1 MRHTHSRSRFIA
13 LAILALTVL
22 AAGCAPR
29 ADRADAVT
37 VDPRVPLLDG
47 LGEHHYAI
55 STDVPLAQQYFD
67 QGLRLTYA
75 FNHAEAVRAFEE
87 AARLDP
93 DCAMCWW
100 GKALALGP
108 NINAPMDSAS
118 GVAAYEA
125 VQQARSAKNATERER
140 ALIEA
145 LGQRY
150 TAVPPAAR
158 AALDSAYARAMG
170 EVVRRYPDDLEAAT
184 LYAES
189 MMDLTPWAYWNA
201 DGTPRPGT
209 EEVVASL
216 TRVMERNAA
225 HPGACHFYIHA
236 VEAMHP
242 ERALPCAERLAALMP
257 AAGHLVHMPGH
268 IYIRVGRYA
277 DAIQANIHAVHS
289 DETYINDQRPTGI
302 YPAMYYPH
310 NYHFLA
316 FASLLS
322 GRGQQALDAAA
333 KVVEKTPVELARTV
347 PELQP
352 LVPYLHLVQASFGRW
367 DDVLAAPVPP
377 ADLLVSNGLAH
388 YARGLAFAAT
398 RRPGEADSA
407 LAAVREAAAKT
418 NAQPAKT
425 VLSIAEHALAGEI
438 ARARGDLPAA
448 IAAMEAAVRLE
459 DGLTYMEPPY
469 WHMPV
474 RHLLGAALLEAG
486 RPVDAERVYRED
498 LKRFPENGWSLNG
511 LAKSLSAQ
519 GKRTEAAEVEARF
532 AKAWPQ
538 ADATPATSRF

>member
-1 MRHTHSRSRFIA
+1 MRPTRR
-13 LAILALTVL
+13 LPRLILL
-22 AAGCAPR
+22 AAMAVPAVGCAPR

-93 DCAMCWW
+93 ECAMCWW

-125 VQQARSAKNATERER
+125 VQGARGAKNATERER

-150 TAVPPAAR
+150 GDLSPGAR
-158 AALDSAYARAMG
+158 VRLDSAYARAMAD
-170 EVVRRYPDDLEAAT
+170 VVRRYPDDLEAAT

-189 MMDLTPWAYWNA
+189 MMDLTPWAYWTA
-201 DGTPRPGT
+201 DGAPRPGT
-209 EEVVASL
+209 EEIVASL
-216 TRVMERNAA
+216 ERVMERNAA

-236 VEAMHP
+236 VEAMYP

-268 IYIRVGRYA
+268 IYIRIGRYA

-289 DETYINDQRPTGI
+289 DETYIADQRPTGI

-322 GRGQQALDAAA
+322 GRGAQALDAAA
-333 KVVEKTPVELARTV
+333 KVVEKTPVELARAV
-347 PELQP
+347 PEFQP
-352 LVPYLHLVQASFGRW
+352 LVPYLHLVQVTFGRW
-367 DDVLAAPVPP
+367 EDVLAAPVPP
-377 ADLLVSNGLAH
+377 ADLVVSHGLAQ
-388 YARGLAFAAT
+388 YARGLAFSA
-398 RRPGEADSA
+398 RQRMSNADSA
-407 LAAVREAAAKT
+407 LAAVRQAEAKT
-418 NAQPAKT
+418 TAEPART
-425 VLSIAEHALAGEI
+425 VLSIAERALTGEI

-448 IAAMEAAVRLE
+448 IAAMQAAVELE
-459 DGLTYMEPPY
+459 DGLGYMEPPY

-474 RHLLGAALLEAG
+474 RHMLGAALLEAD
-486 RPVDAERVYRED
+486 RPVEAERVYRDD
-498 LKRFPENGWSLNG
+498 LERFPENGWSLSG
-511 LAKSLSAQ
+511 LAKALTAQ
-519 GKRTEAAEVEARF
+519 GKRTQAAEVEARF
-532 AKAWPQ
+532 DKAWPQ
-538 ADATPATSRF
+538 NTEKPGTSRF

>member
-1 MRHTHSRSRFIA
+1 MPNPSLLPRLIT
-13 LAILALTVL
+13 LAAMAVL
-22 AAGCAPR
+22 AVACSPR

-47 LGEHHYAI
+47 LGEHQYAI

-93 DCAMCWW
+93 DCAMCFW

-118 GVAAYEA
+118 GAAAWEA
-125 VQQARSAKNATERER
+125 IQQARAAGDATERER

-145 LGQRY
+145 LAQRY
-150 TAVPPAAR
+150 AEVPPAAR
-158 AALDSAYARAMG
+158 TSLDSAYARAMG
-170 EVVRRYPDDLEAAT
+170 DVVRRYPDDLEAAT

-189 MMDLTPWAYWNA
+189 LMDLTPWAYWNA

-209 EEVVASL
+209 EEIVGSL

-236 VEAMHP
+236 VEAMYP

-289 DETYINDQRPTGI
+289 DETYIADQRPTGI
-302 YPAMYYPH
+302 YPALYYPH

-322 GRGQQALDAAA
+322 GRSEQALGAAA
-333 KVVEKTPVELARTV
+333 KVVESTPADLARSV

-352 LVPYLHLVQASFGRW
+352 LLPYLHLVRATFGKW

-377 ADLLVSNGLAH
+377 ADLPVSHGLAQ
-388 YARGLAFAAT
+388 YARGLAFTAT
-398 RRPGEADSA
+398 KRMTDADAA
-407 LAAVREAAAKT
+407 LAALRESLAKT
-418 NAQPAKT
+418 SAEPAKT
-425 VLSIAEHALAGEI
+425 VLTIADHALTGDL

-448 IAAMEAAVRLE
+448 IASLRAAAALE
-459 DGLTYMEPPY
+459 DGLSYMEPPY

-474 RHLLGAALLEAG
+474 RHMLGATLLEAG
-486 RPVDAERVYRED
+486 QSAEAERVYRED

-511 LAKSLSAQ
+511 LAKALAAQ
-519 GKRTEAAEVEARF
+519 GKRAEATEADARF
-532 AKAWPQ
+532 AKAWEA
-538 ADATPATSRF
+538 ADVRPAVSRF